1 MPALVRRK
9 DPCHLFLPVLLALAA
24 WLPAAPALG
33 EEAPRSLNDILEPI
47 RKAHAL
53 PALGGAIVTTDGLW
67 AIGAV
72 GTRRA
77 GGDDAVTVDDLWH
90 LGSCTKAMTATLV
103 ARLVERGKLR
113 WTTTLGE
120 AFPGLK
126 DTMDPGW
133 PGVTLEQLLAN
144 RGGAPAGLD
153 RDGLWGQLWAHKGT
167 PTEARR
173 LLLEGV
179 VKHPPEYEPGSKFL
193 YSNAN
198 FAIAGH
204 VAETLAGASWEDLM
218 RREIFTPLGITT
230 AGFGAPGRAGEK
242 ADQPRGHAGGKPVE
256 PGPGADNPVA
266 IGPAGIVHMSLAD
279 WGRFVAAHL
288 RGARGDAV
296 TGADGKPFL
305 TADSWKKLHTPPGDG
320 YAMGWAVS
328 TRPLWAKGD
337 GKGDT
342 GRVLNHNGSNTMWFC
357 VAWIAPEKGFAV
369 LVTTNVG
376 GDDAGKATDEAA
388 AALIREWQRR

>member
-1 MPALVRRK
+1 
-9 DPCHLFLPVLLALAA
+9 
-24 WLPAAPALG
+24 
-33 EEAPRSLNDILEPI
+33 
-47 RKAHAL
+47 
-53 PALGGAIVTTDGLW
+53 
-67 AIGAV
+67 
-72 GTRRA
+72 
-77 GGDDAVTVDDLWH
+77 
-90 LGSCTKAMTATLV
+90 
-103 ARLVERGKLR
+103 
-113 WTTTLGE
+113 
-120 AFPGLK
+120 
-126 DTMDPGW
+126 
-133 PGVTLEQLLAN
+133 
-144 RGGAPAGLD
+144 
-153 RDGLWGQLWAHKGT
+153 
-167 PTEARR
+167 
-173 LLLEGV
+173 
-179 VKHPPEYEPGSKFL
+179 
-193 YSNAN
+193 
-198 FAIAGH
+198 
-204 VAETLAGASWEDLM
+204 
-218 RREIFTPLGITT
+218 
-230 AGFGAPGRAGEK
+230 
-242 ADQPRGHAGGKPVE
+242 
-256 PGPGADNPVA
+256 
-266 IGPAGIVHMSLAD
+266 MSLAD